1 MKKKVPEFLA
11 QNNRDRQ
18 VQLIHFIE
26 TDHSIRLPRQK
37 SEPIVSKKLG
47 KVHTTLYTVF
57 KELMKMKIENVS
69 TTRLSN

>member
-26 TDHSIRLPRQK
+26 TDHLIRLSREK
-37 SEPIVSKKLG
+37 SEPIVSKNWERNL
-47 KVHTTLYTVF
+47 LF
-57 KELMKMKIENVS
+57 KEPMKMKIEYLNYC
-69 TTRLSN
+69 